1 MNLVTITDR
10 LKPYRTYKHLGIDWL
25 EETPEHWDVRR
36 LKFLLKERD
45 TRSVDGSGQLLSVS
59 QYTGVTQRKPMGD
72 GDEIDTRA
80 VSLIG
85 YKRVEPND
93 LVVNIMLAWNG
104 SMGVS
109 QFPGIASP
117 AYCVYRFGENAHPWY
132 FHYLL
137 RSPIYKGRIKAV
149 STGVVESRLRL
160 YTDDLYR
167 LEGLLPPI
175 LDQSDIVRFLGYIE
189 RRIQRYIRAKQKLLQ
204 LLAEQKQAIIHRA
217 VTGQI
222 DVRTGKPYPVY
233 KPSGVEWLG
242 DVPEHWEVCKLGQI
256 GRFSK
261 GNGGNKEDEVSA
273 GIPCVRYG
281 DLYTSHRYFI
291 QQSRSYVSEQK
302 AVDYTSIH
310 FGDVLF
316 AGSGETIDEIGT
328 SAVNLIL
335 SDTVCGGDVIILRP
349 NRQFDAEFMGYL
361 MDCRPVAI
369 QKSAMGRGITVM
381 HVYSSHLKNV
391 TVAFPPLS
399 EQKAIVPYLGNIN
412 NALDSAISNVQQ
424 EIELL
429 AEYRTRLVSDVVTG
443 KLDVREAASNLPNEE
458 ESMDAMDDAPETK
471 SITDSVS
478 HVAG

>member
-1 MNLVTITDR
+1 MIPR
-10 LKPYRTYKHLGIDWL
+10 LRPYPAYRETEEEWLGEIPNHWNVIRGKWL
-25 EETPEHWDVRR
+25 LNCIDVRS
-36 LKFLLKERD
+36 
-45 TRSVDGSGQLLSVS
+45 TS
-59 QYTGVTQRKPMGD
+59 
-72 GDEIDTRA
+72 GDEELLT
-80 VSLIG
+80 VSSERGVIPRSDATVTMFKAESYKG
-85 YKRVEPND
+85 YKLCWPGD
-93 LVVNIMLAWNG
+93 LVINSLWAWARG
-104 SMGVS
+104 LGVS
-109 QFPGIASP
+109 QHHGIVSS
-117 AYCVYRFGENAHPWY
+117 AYGVYRLKKQYREYAGYIHR
-132 FHYLL
+132 LV
-137 RSPIYKGRIKAV
+137 RSSPFNYEMQVRSKGIWV
-149 STGVVESRLRL
+149 SRLQL
-160 YTDDLYR
+160 TDAAFL
-167 LEGLLPPI
+167 GAPI
-175 LDQSDIVRFLGYIE
+175 PFPTRREQSAIVRFLSHAN
-189 RRIQRYIRAKQKLLQ
+189 RSIQRYIHAKQKLLS
-204 LLAEQKQAIIHRA
+204 LLEEQKQAVIHQA
-217 VTGQI
+217 VTGKI
-222 DVRTGKPYPVY
+222 DVHTGKPYLAY

-261 GNGGNKEDEVSA
+261 GKGGNKEDEVSA

-349 NRQFDAEFMGYL
+349 NRQFNAEFMGYL
-361 MDCRPVAI
+361 MDCRPVAT

-381 HVYSSHLKNV
+381 HIYSSHLKNV

-399 EQKAIVPYLGNIN
+399 EQKAIVPYLGNTN

-429 AEYRTRLVSDVVTG
+429 AEYCTRLVSDVVTG
-443 KLDVREAASNLPNEE
+443 KLDVREAASNLPNEA
-458 ESMDAMDDAPETK
+458 ESMDAMDDSPEIK
-471 SITDSVS
+471 SINESVS
-478 HVAG
+478 QVAG